1 MRSYLFSFAA
11 GLLIGCIY
19 SLIRV
24 RSPAPPL
31 IALVGLLGIL
41 LGEQGPPLVKHLFSK
56 EDTKTSQATDQVD
69 PHASSPLP
77 KTQRVASTRADL
89 EGKS

>member
-1 MRSYLFSFAA
+1 MKSYLFSFAA
-11 GLLIGCIY
+11 GLLVGCIY

-41 LGEQGPPLVKHLFSK
+41 LGEQGIPVIKQFFIK
-56 EDTKTSQATDQVD
+56 EGTTTTQGVARATAD
-69 PHASSPLP
+69 P
-77 KTQRVASTRADL
+77 

>member
-1 MRSYLFSFAA
+1 MKSYLVSFAA
-11 GLLIGCIY
+11 GLLVGCIY

-31 IALVGLLGIL
+31 IALIGLLGIV
-41 LGEQGPPLVKHLFSK
+41 LGEQGPPLVKQLFFK
-56 EDTKTSQATDQVD
+56 ESTNTTQASELAEPQALNQS
-69 PHASSPLP
+69 PKASI
-77 KTQRVASTRADL
+77 DL

>member
-1 MRSYLFSFAA
+1 MKSYLVSFAA
-11 GLLIGCIY
+11 GLLVGCIY

-31 IALVGLLGIL
+31 IALIGLLGIV
-41 LGEQGPPLVKHLFSK
+41 LGEQGPPLVKQIFFK
-56 EDTKTSQATDQVD
+56 ESANTTQATGLAEPQT
-69 PHASSPLP
+69 SSQTP
-77 KTQRVASTRADL
+77 KANIDL

>member
-1 MRSYLFSFAA
+1 MKSYLVSFAA
-11 GLLIGCIY
+11 GLLVGCIY

-31 IALVGLLGIL
+31 IALIGLLGIV
-41 LGEQGPPLVKHLFSK
+41 LGEQGPPLVKQLFIK
-56 EDTKTSQATDQVD
+56 EGTKASQASEMAE
-69 PHASSPLP
+69 PHVLSQPP
-77 KTQRVASTRADL
+77 KVSIDL

>member
-1 MRSYLFSFAA
+1 MKSYLVSFAA
-11 GLLIGCIY
+11 GLLVGCIY

-31 IALVGLLGIL
+31 IALIGLLGIV
-41 LGEQGPPLVKHLFSK
+41 LGEQGPPLVKQLFSK
-56 EDTKTSQATDQVD
+56 ESTKTTQASDLAEPQ
-69 PHASSPLP
+69 ASNQSP
-77 KTQRVASTRADL
+77 KASIDL

>member
-1 MRSYLFSFAA
+1 MKSYLLSFAA
-11 GLLIGCIY
+11 GLLVGCIY

-41 LGEQGPPLVKHLFSK
+41 LGEQGLPLIKQIVSGQPTTTQGAA
-56 EDTKTSQATDQVD
+56 DTSAE
-69 PHASSPLP
+69 PE
-77 KTQRVASTRADL
+77 R
-89 EGKS
+89 KS